1 MAKPDDRSDNID
13 KMEETIGH
21 TLDNMDDARDYLKA
35 HSEELSEEEKR
46 QIKEKNRRREESI
59 EGFRQEIKD
68 EASDQSRKQL

>member
-46 QIKEKNRRREESI
+46 EIKEKNRRREESI
-59 EGFRQEIKD
+59 EGLRQEIKD
-68 EASDQSRKQL
+68 EASDRKQL

>member
-13 KMEETIGH
+13 RMEETIGH

-35 HSEELSEEEKR
+35 HSEELSEEQKS

-59 EGFRQEIKD
+59 EGFRNEIED
-68 EASDQSRKQL
+68 EASDR

>member
-35 HSEELSEEEKR
+35 HSEALSEEEKR

-59 EGFRQEIKD
+59 EGFRQEIK
-68 EASDQSRKQL
+68 EKASDQSRKQL